1 MKWKAQSVRKDQ
13 FASGFSK
20 AVNKPVI
27 LSSINRDYINSITE
41 ENREPAWLSEMRGE
55 AFSKYTTLP
64 AEVSPLYS
72 KYSDANRLRPEIVRL
87 PDQFNKFQPYEE
99 LRDRLKEPEQGASVL
114 RIGSSINNIVI
125 PEKISQMGVTILD
138 LKEAMITHEDLIR
151 SQLTSNRLNYS
162 EDKFLAL
169 EASAFHSGLFIHIP
183 RNVMI
188 EDPIR
193 IINSLADDGSSSIAR
208 IIIIAD
214 VGSKATVVEEIY
226 APQMEGSETVQ
237 QAYFELIESHVGPN
251 AHLEMVT
258 LQAMSRNTMN
268 FSNRKA
274 FIERDGKMSWYL
286 GMFGAEMSR
295 YKVDSIM
302 KGTGA
307 SAEDVEIIFGI
318 GNQSFDVTSNLI
330 HYGRNSTGRVLVK
343 SVMKDTSKSLFK
355 GMIKIGKEAK
365 ASESYLAGHA
375 ILLDKGAKS
384 DAIPGLE
391 IETNEVKA
399 THSASVA
406 QMDENQIF
414 YLMSRGLSRE
424 GAKREI
430 VSGFLEPLSRKMG
443 PAIRAWI
450 NYLIENK
457 WSGKSLILKTDE
469 AMEQILEVEKSR
481 YRETQDIFE
490 KHYKYR

>member
-1 MKWKAQSVRKDQ
+1 MI
-13 FASGFSK
+13 
-20 AVNKPVI
+20 KPVI
-27 LSSINRDYINSITE
+27 LSTINSDYINNIAKE
-41 ENREPAWLSEMRGE
+41 KGEPAWLIEMRRE
-55 AFSKYTTLP
+55 AFSKYASLP
-64 AEVSPLYS
+64 PEVSPLYS
-72 KYSDANRLRPEIVRL
+72 KYSDANRLRPESVRL
-87 PDQFNKFQPYEE
+87 PDQTTRFQPYGE
-99 LRDRLKEPEQGASVL
+99 LRDRLKEPEQGVSIL
-114 RIGSSINNIVI
+114 RIGSSINKMVI
-125 PEKISQMGVTILD
+125 PEKISEMGVIILD
-138 LKEAMITHEDLIR
+138 LKEAVVKHEDLIKN
-151 SQLTSNRLNYS
+151 QLTCNRLDYN

-169 EASAFHSGLFIHIP
+169 EASAFHSGLFIYVP
-183 RNVMI
+183 KNVTI

-193 IINSLADDGSSSIAR
+193 IINSLADDRSSSITR
-208 IIIIAD
+208 CIVVTD

-226 APQMEGSETVQ
+226 APQMENNNGVQ
-237 QAYFELIESHVGPN
+237 QAYFELIESHVGCN

-258 LQAMSRNTMN
+258 LQAMGRNTIN

-274 FIERDGKMSWYL
+274 FVERDGKMSWYL
-286 GMFGAEMSR
+286 GMFGAELSR
-295 YKVDSIM
+295 YKVDNIM
-302 KGTGA
+302 KGAGA

-330 HYGRNSTGRVLVK
+330 HYGRNSRGRVLVK

-355 GMIKIGKEAK
+355 GMIRIGKEAK
-365 ASESYLAGHA
+365 AAESYLAGHA

-406 QMDENQIF
+406 QLDENQIF

-443 PAIRAWI
+443 PTIRAWV

-457 WSGKSLILKTDE
+457 WSGKSLVLKTDE

-490 KHYKYR
+490 RHYKYR